1 MVLPAYITTDKVFYS
16 GVKEDGKTMRI
27 YYVRLPE
34 FVLNVLRKVFG

>member
-1 MVLPAYITTDKVFYS
+1 MRLPLEENLYTGYF
-16 GVKEDGKTMRI
+16 KEEVIMRI

>member
-1 MVLPAYITTDKVFYS
+1 MGDFKRMKRMKRRNEF
-16 GVKEDGKTMRI
+16 MRI